1 MHRFSVLLVA
11 FVVLTLATAVQAKPE
26 GAVHAAAEL
35 IDTSGTVIGDARFV
49 EDATGAVHVNVHVQ
63 GLAPGEHGIH
73 IHAVGDCT
81 LGPTPAFAAA
91 AGHFN
96 PSSPPRQ
103 HGAHA
108 GDLPNLT
115 VNKAGAGRLNAQ
127 LDQFTLSAGSYSV
140 VGRALIIHQNEDD
153 GETDSG
159 PLGPGNSGPRIACGF
174 ISAQE

>member
-108 GDLPNLT
+108 GDLPNLGF
-115 VNKAGAGRLNAQ
+115 NPAHPE
-127 LDQFTLSAGSYSV
+127 TLQRTRV
-140 VGRALIIHQNEDD
+140 RFVL
-153 GETDSG
+153 
-159 PLGPGNSGPRIACGF
+159 L
-174 ISAQE
+174 